1 MEFDIL
7 LLLVIILLNHYT
19 WDNSINECNYD
30 NRNYDIKN
38 PTNTK
43 QNSQYIETYLYDD
56 YHTTPGQ
63 WYSDLT
69 TEDFNDEKI
78 ATSIKLVCAD
88 SINEV
93 QEIKTEVLNQIKADE
108 TATKNQIE
116 EIKAQTEIQLK
127 EVQQVLEQKTQEA
140 VKEVEVQL
148 EKTTNPDNLNVE
160 IPATSVNTE
169 EIKAVN
175 EEVKTEIEQIKT
187 DINEVKTEV
196 EEAKAEIKD
205 KIETVNPCNKE
216 NCKCEK
222 CQCGEACNCENG
234 CENANCQCKNVQKV
248 LDEANKAAVDGINKL
263 FNLFR
268 KK

>member
-1 MEFDIL
+1 MKKAL
-7 LLLVIILLNHYT
+7 ATTLVLSGLFFSSCATFACDNNPNCNCNKPMMINLN
-19 WDNSINECNYD
+19 D
-30 NRNYDIKN
+30 
-38 PTNTK
+38 
-43 QNSQYIETYLYDD
+43 
-56 YHTTPGQ
+56 
-63 WYSDLT
+63 
-69 TEDFNDEKI
+69 
-78 ATSIKLVCAD
+78 KLEELHSAK
-88 SINEV
+88 NEV
-93 QEIKTEVLNQIKADE
+93 QEIKTEVINQIKADE
-108 TATKNQIE
+108 AATKNQIE

-169 EIKAVN
+169 EIKEVN

-234 CENANCQCKNVQKV
+234 CEDANCQCKNVQKV
-248 LDEANKAAVDGINKL
+248 LDEANKAAIDGINKL